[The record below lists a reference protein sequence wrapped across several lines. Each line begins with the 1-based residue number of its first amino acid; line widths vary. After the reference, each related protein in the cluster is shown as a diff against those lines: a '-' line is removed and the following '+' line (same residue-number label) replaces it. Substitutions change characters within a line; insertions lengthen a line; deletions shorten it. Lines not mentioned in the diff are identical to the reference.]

1 MYVSFTRSAADKD
14 QHVLSVS
21 SKNMTT
27 MLYLASKEVTDLLN
41 QLKEAG
47 F

>member
-1 MYVSFTRSAADKD
+1 MYVAFIRSAADKD

-27 MLYLASKEVTDLLN
+27 ILYLTSKEATNLLN

>member
-1 MYVSFTRSAADKD
+1 MYVSFIRSAADKD

-27 MLYLASKEVTDLLN
+27 TLYLTSKEVTDLLN

>member
-1 MYVSFTRSAADKD
+1 MYVSFIRSAADKH